1 MNAGGGK
8 AVVATDALEALG
20 CDEELPDTGIV
31 DLRADSLDIPALAK
45 GESTQIVLDSAVL
58 TFKGDS
64 AEYADEAQSANVL
77 GEIAQVAMSGG
88 YKVAVEGYTADSPSR
103 SDDFLKALSQNRAN
117 AVADSLSSLGVPAGN
132 ITATGCGSEGSSSM
146 ASGFF
151 NESQAQV
158 DRRVVITLANAG

>member
-1 MNAGGGK
+1 M
-8 AVVATDALEALG
+8 
-20 CDEELPDTGIV
+20 

-58 TFKGDS
+58 TFKGDR
-64 AEYADEAQSANVL
+64 AEYADEAQSAGVL
-77 GEIAQVAMSGG
+77 SQIAQAAMRGG

-103 SDDFLKALSQNRAN
+103 SDEFLMALSQDRAN
-117 AVADSLSSLGVPAGN
+117 AVADSLSSLGVPVGN
-132 ITATGCGSEGSSSM
+132 ITAVGCGNEGSSSM

-151 NESQAQV
+151 NESQAQA